1 NLKKIWKRLRER
13 ERVLEKNGN
22 LSGKNFDFVIF
33 KEIYFEIEF
42 IMGQPLLLCLPTTER
57 RRAQRGKIRRIL
69 SSEFGRI

>member
-42 IMGQPLLLCLPTTER
+42 IMGQPPLLSVPSLREPAR
-57 RRAQRGKIRRIL
+57 RGKN
-69 SSEFGRI
+69 S